1 VAYDTSSGTWVTQRY
16 YPWGTIRPG
25 GGNVLP
31 TDYTFTGQKLDES
44 TGLMYYGARYYDPVL
59 GRFVQADSLVQTDAR
74 NPAPYLPLTVSYAD
88 PQILEQWNQLQ
99 RSRLQL
105 ETQARNT
112 PSALDPQFLN
122 RYAYARNNPLAYV
135 DDSGYIAWWIVGGVV
150 GGVVGFAAY
159 AITHRENF
167 DWREAALWTAGGAVV
182 GGTLGAGAQWVAGAL
197 GTKAIATAGGA
208 AAAQQIATRG
218 GAEPVRIGQAGVQH
232 VVNLLQR
239 AGEPIIRQSAY
250 FRTSL
255 GRAFVDL
262 ETQNF
267 LIEVKNLANPTMSQ
281 IFEMQARKYWQISQQ
296 IGKPLVYYFT
306 NQPPSESMIQ
316 FLEELRIMWFHTPI
330 P

>member
-1 VAYDTSSGTWVTQRY
+1 
-16 YPWGTIRPG
+16 
-25 GGNVLP
+25 
-31 TDYTFTGQKLDES
+31 
-44 TGLMYYGARYYDPVL
+44 
-59 GRFVQADSLVQTDAR
+59 
-74 NPAPYLPLTVSYAD
+74 
-88 PQILEQWNQLQ
+88 
-99 RSRLQL
+99 
-105 ETQARNT
+105 
-112 PSALDPQFLN
+112 
-122 RYAYARNNPLAYV
+122 
-135 DDSGYIAWWIVGGVV
+135 
-150 GGVVGFAAY
+150 
-159 AITHRENF
+159 
-167 DWREAALWTAGGAVV
+167 
-182 GGTLGAGAQWVAGAL
+182 VAGAL